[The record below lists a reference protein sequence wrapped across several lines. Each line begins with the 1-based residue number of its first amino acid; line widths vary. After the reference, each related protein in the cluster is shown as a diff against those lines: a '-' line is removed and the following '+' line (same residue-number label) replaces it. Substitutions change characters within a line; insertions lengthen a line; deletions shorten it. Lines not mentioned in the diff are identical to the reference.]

1 MKTAIALGTFD
12 GVHTAHRAII
22 DAAKKR
28 AESLALKPAIYT
40 FTGHPMK
47 LFAKQPPLLMSEQ
60 GRMDKLASLGCELYA
75 DDFTN
80 ELAATEPEAFI
91 AMLME
96 RFDMACAVA
105 GFNYSFGR
113 FGRGDV
119 DLLNKLGTRLGF
131 DVVIVPPVMYKNE
144 PVSSTRIRACLENG
158 DVSSAGA
165 MLGEPYSIEGDVV
178 RNRGIGH
185 KLSYPTA
192 NISGWA
198 GRAIPAAGVYAT
210 RAVLEGRP
218 LFAVTNIGCNPTVRG
233 TETSIETH
241 IMDFDADIYGKKL
254 KVEFIE
260 RLRGEIRF
268 PNVHALSIQMKLDG
282 EKALGILKK
291 A

>member
-1 MKTAIALGTFD
+1 
-12 GVHTAHRAII
+12 
-22 DAAKKR
+22 
-28 AESLALKPAIYT
+28 
-40 FTGHPMK
+40 
-47 LFAKQPPLLMSEQ
+47 
-60 GRMDKLASLGCELYA
+60 
-75 DDFTN
+75 
-80 ELAATEPEAFI
+80 
-91 AMLME
+91 
-96 RFDMACAVA
+96 
-105 GFNYSFGR
+105 
-113 FGRGDV
+113 
-119 DLLNKLGTRLGF
+119 
-131 DVVIVPPVMYKNE
+131 
-144 PVSSTRIRACLENG
+144 
-158 DVSSAGA
+158 

-185 KLSYPTA
+185 KLTYPTA

-282 EKALGILKK
+282 EKALSILKK